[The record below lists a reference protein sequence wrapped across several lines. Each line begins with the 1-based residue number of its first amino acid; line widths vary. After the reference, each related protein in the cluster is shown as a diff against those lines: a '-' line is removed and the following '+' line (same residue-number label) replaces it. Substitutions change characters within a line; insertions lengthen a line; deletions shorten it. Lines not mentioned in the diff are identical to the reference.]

1 MTMLKIM
8 VCSLAAMLG
17 FFSAPVVA
25 EGRAYRIEL
34 IVFLQAMPNTEVF
47 EQAVSQIQ
55 WPSGLTELSSYK
67 QAETTDLDDSYA
79 ALAREPG
86 YRPILHVAW
95 VQAAGEGGMSAPVH
109 IQDGDAKLDGY
120 LQVQGEPGLQ
130 MTVDLELV
138 ADSVDGISMSSAS
151 ASADAPYRV
160 SVGKT
165 VIYRLNEKR
174 SVKLNELYYLDHP
187 TFGVIAKISSL

>member
-55 WPSGLTELSSYK
+55 WPSGLIELSSYK

-95 VQAAGEGGMSAPVH
+95 VQQVGEGGLSAPVH
-109 IQDGDAKLDGY
+109 IQGGDAKLDGY
-120 LQVQGEPGLQ
+120 LQIQGDPGLH
-130 MTVDLELV
+130 MAVDLELV
-138 ADSVDGISMSSAS
+138 ADSEDGVSKSS
-151 ASADAPYRV
+151 ASADAPYRA

>member
-8 VCSLAAMLG
+8 VCSFAAMLG
-17 FFSAPVVA
+17 FFSGPVVA

-55 WPSGLTELSSYK
+55 WPSGLIELSSYK

-95 VQAAGEGGMSAPVH
+95 VQQVGEGGLSAPVH
-109 IQDGDAKLDGY
+109 IQGGDAKLDGY
-120 LQVQGEPGLQ
+120 LQIQGDPGLH
-130 MTVDLELV
+130 MAVDLELV
-138 ADSVDGISMSSAS
+138 ADSEDGVSKSS
-151 ASADAPYRV
+151 ASADAPYRA

>member
-1 MTMLKIM
+1 
-8 VCSLAAMLG
+8 
-17 FFSAPVVA
+17 
-25 EGRAYRIEL
+25 L

-95 VQAAGEGGMSAPVH
+95 VQPVGEGGLSAPVH
-109 IQDGDAKLDGY
+109 IQGGDAKLDGY
-120 LQVQGEPGLQ
+120 LQVQGDPGLH
-130 MTVDLELV
+130 MAVDLELV
-138 ADSVDGISMSSAS
+138 ADSEDGGSKS
-151 ASADAPYRV
+151 SADAPYRA

-187 TFGVIAKISSL
+187 TFGVIAKISPS

>member
-95 VQAAGEGGMSAPVH
+95 VQQVGEGGLSAPVH
-109 IQDGDAKLDGY
+109 IQGGDAKLDGY
-120 LQVQGEPGLQ
+120 LQIQGDPGLH
-130 MTVDLELV
+130 MAVDLELV
-138 ADSVDGISMSSAS
+138 ADSEDGVSKSS
-151 ASADAPYRV
+151 ASADAPYRA

>member
-1 MTMLKIM
+1 MLKIM

-55 WPSGLTELSSYK
+55 WPSGLIELSSYK

-95 VQAAGEGGMSAPVH
+95 VQQVGEGGLSAPVH
-109 IQDGDAKLDGY
+109 IQGGDAKLDGY
-120 LQVQGEPGLQ
+120 LQIQGDPGLH
-130 MTVDLELV
+130 MAVDLELV
-138 ADSVDGISMSSAS
+138 ADSEDGVSKSS
-151 ASADAPYRV
+151 ASADAPYRA